1 MKAQSTIELL
11 NLFQSLA
18 PNADRKAAEELVQV
32 LAEETPNHDE
42 LKQIYLTKD
51 DMITIVSKI
60 DSAKNSIIGWV
71 IAVGSLIIAIVKL
84 T

>member
-1 MKAQSTIELL
+1 MKAHSTIKLL

-18 PNADRKAAEELVQV
+18 PNVDKKAAEELVQV

-51 DMITIVSKI
+51 DMITIVNKI

>member
-18 PNADRKAAEELVQV
+18 PNVDRKAAEELVQV

-42 LKQIYLTKD
+42 FETDLPNQR
-51 DMITIVSKI
+51 
-60 DSAKNSIIGWV
+60 
-71 IAVGSLIIAIVKL
+71 
-84 T
+84 